1 MMPRAVSQRV
11 LRRLAVAVLAF
22 ASAAAGAHNFHMGIA
37 DISYNERTGN
47 TEIVP
52 THTSHDLSTLL
63 ANLYGRSFDLGQAD
77 SEQPLRR
84 YVEKQ
89 FYLAGADR
97 QRLPLQWVGVKA
109 DADSVVIFQEIA
121 GKLKPGTRIHN
132 ALLIDFLPSQK
143 NTVNLQTDG
152 NVQTLIFDQGSI
164 DQTAR

>member
-1 MMPRAVSQRV
+1 MPGV
-11 LRRLAVAVLAF
+11 LRCGAIRRLAFAVLAF

-47 TEIVP
+47 TEIVH
-52 THTSHDLSTLL
+52 TYTSHDLSTLL
-63 ANLYGRSFDLGQAD
+63 ANLYGRNFDLGQAD
-77 SEQPLRR
+77 SEPPLRR
-84 YVEKQ
+84 YVERQ
-89 FYLAGADR
+89 FYLSGSDQ
-97 QRLPLQWVGVKA
+97 QRLPLKWVGVKA

-121 GKLKPGTRIHN
+121 GTRLKPGTRIHN

-152 NVQTLIFDQGSI
+152 TVQTLIFDQDSI

>member
-1 MMPRAVSQRV
+1 MMARV
-11 LRRLAVAVLAF
+11 LRRLAFAVLTF
-22 ASAAAGAHNFHMGIA
+22 AGTAAGAHNFHMGIA

-47 TEIVP
+47 TEIVH
-52 THTSHDLSTLL
+52 TYTSHDVSTLL
-63 ANLYGRSFDLGQAD
+63 TNLYGRNFDLGQAD

-89 FYLAGADR
+89 FRLANPDDK
-97 QRLPLQWVGVKA
+97 RLPLQWVGIRA

-121 GKLKPGTRIHN
+121 GTKLKPGTRIHN

-143 NTVNLQTDG
+143 NTVNLQSDG
-152 NVQTLIFDQGSI
+152 TVQTLVFDQDSI